1 MVNFRFTMLRG
12 VAIVAAAMSLA
23 ACATLPEPS
32 SRMTM
37 ASSTAAPMAF
47 LDFCARSPKDC
58 GGPEG
63 EVDRIE
69 AQRVAWTEVFKASP
83 APAPAA
89 ITPAPAAGKFDWSAH
104 FAAAATRTTMEARP
118 AVLRRVEAA
127 PTQPVLDEKL
137 WAQLNKVNRK
147 INHDLVR
154 RSDEESYGR
163 EDYWATPLSDGAA
176 AFGDCE
182 DYVLEKRRA
191 LVAAGVPQSAMSAAI
206 VTTSWGETHAVLLV
220 DTDKGEY
227 VLDNLS
233 SFIVPWAKAGYV
245 WRERQFGAAF
255 TWGVARLEEPRLML
269 AAAQ

>member
-1 MVNFRFTMLRG
+1 MVNFAFTVLRG
-12 VAIVAAAMSLA
+12 AAIVAGVMSLA

-37 ASSTAAPMAF
+37 AASMAAPQGF
-47 LDFCARSPKDC
+47 LDFCSRSPEDC
-58 GGPEG
+58 GGAAAEA
-63 EVDRIE
+63 DRIE
-69 AQRVAWTEVFKASP
+69 AQRVAWSQVFNSKA

-89 ITPAPAAGKFDWSAH
+89 IVPSTSGQFDWSAH
-104 FAAAATRTTMEARP
+104 FAAASASKNLEAIP
-118 AVLRRVEAA
+118 AVLRRVEDA
-127 PTQPVLDEKL
+127 PAHPVLNEKL

-154 RSDEESYGR
+154 RSDQEGYGR

-176 AFGDCE
+176 AYGDCE

-191 LVAAGVPQSAMSAAI
+191 LAAAGVPQSAMSAAI

-255 TWGVARLEEPRLML
+255 TWGVARSERLML
-269 AAAQ
+269 ASAQ

>member
-1 MVNFRFTMLRG
+1 MVNSLFTSIRSA
-12 VAIVAAAMSLA
+12 AIVAGAMMVT
-23 ACATLPEPS
+23 ACATMPEAS

-37 ASSTAAPMAF
+37 AAATAAPMGY
-47 LDFCARSPKDC
+47 LDFCARSPDDC
-58 GGPEG
+58 GGVEAQG
-63 EVDRIE
+63 ERIE
-69 AQRVAWTEVFKASP
+69 AQRVAWSQMFKIAA

-89 ITPAPAAGKFDWSAH
+89 IAPAANEKFDWAAH
-104 FAAAATRTTMEARP
+104 FAAAEAGKSLDVTP
-118 AVLRRVEAA
+118 AVLRQVEVHASS
-127 PTQPVLDEKL
+127 PVMDEKL

-154 RSDEESYGR
+154 RSDQEGYGQ
-163 EDYWATPLSDGAA
+163 EDFWATPLSDGAA
-176 AFGDCE
+176 AYGDCE

-191 LVAAGVPQSAMSAAI
+191 LVAAGIPQSAMSAAI
-206 VTTSWGETHAVLLV
+206 VVTSWGETHAVLLV

-255 TWGVARLEEPRLML
+255 TWGMARTEQPRLML
-269 AAAQ
+269 ASAQ